1 MKTNSADRT
10 LRVFEGFS
18 ELGRPATLSELA
30 RHLGIPVSSCSGLL
44 KTLER
49 RGYLHT
55 VEPRSTYYPTNRLLQ
70 VARGIADHDPLT
82 SRIAPVLEQLRDETG
97 ETVVLAKRQ
106 DAKALFLDVV
116 ESRSNI
122 RYVAQV
128 GETRE
133 LHASSLGKALLSA
146 MQEADRARLLK
157 CIEFR
162 RLTPKT
168 LGTPKALEASI
179 AADRHRGCYVNF
191 GESVPDLYAIA
202 RPLIVDGRAYA
213 IAVIG
218 PGKRIQDSQK
228 QLFAA
233 LEKACAAVQGSVARA
248 RAKVATS
255 RDDAI

>member
-1 MKTNSADRT
+1 MKTNTADRT

-18 ELGRPATLSELA
+18 EIGRPATLSELA
-30 RHLGIPVSSCSGLL
+30 RYLRIPVSSCSGLL
-44 KTLER
+44 KTLEQ

-82 SRIAPVLEQLRDETG
+82 SRISPILEKLRDETG
-97 ETVVLAKRQ
+97 ETVVLAKRR

-133 LHASSLGKALLSA
+133 LHASSLGKAILSVMSDAERANLLN
-146 MQEADRARLLK
+146 R
-157 CIEFR
+157 IEFH

-168 LGTPKALEASI
+168 LRTPKALETSI

-218 PGKRIQDSQK
+218 PGKRIEGNQK
-228 QLFAA
+228 RLFAA
-233 LEKACAAVQGSVARA
+233 LEQACKAVPESVPRPRA
-248 RAKVATS
+248 
-255 RDDAI
+255 